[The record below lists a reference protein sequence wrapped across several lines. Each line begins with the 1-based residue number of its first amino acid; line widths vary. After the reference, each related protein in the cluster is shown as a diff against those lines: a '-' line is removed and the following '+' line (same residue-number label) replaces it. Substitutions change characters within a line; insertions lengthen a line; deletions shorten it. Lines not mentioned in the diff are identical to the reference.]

1 MTIGWRGFF
10 FAVNCYT
17 NAMSIALNKKIRH
30 DYEVLEKMDA
40 GIVLTG
46 AEAKSAKS
54 GGLNLRGSHVIIKNS
69 EAFLLGAQISAY
81 RSGHQGEEYD
91 PSATRK
97 LLLKR
102 AEIAR
107 LIGKKEEE
115 RLTIVPLSAYI
126 TKSGR
131 VKITIAVAR
140 GKREYE
146 KRATI
151 KKRETDREMRSAM
164 RVKKQ

>member
-1 MTIGWRGFF
+1 MFRGFF
-10 FAVNCYT
+10 FVANCYT
-17 NAMSIALNKKIRH
+17 NAMSISINKKARH
-30 DYEVLEKMDA
+30 DYDILEKMDA

-54 GGLNLRGSHVIIKNS
+54 GGLNMRGSHVIVRNG

-81 RSGHQGEEYD
+81 KSGHQGEHYD

-102 AEIAR
+102 AEISR

-115 RLTIVPLSAYI
+115 RLTVVPLSAYI

-151 KKRETDREMRSAM
+151 KKRETDREMRSALKTK
-164 RVKKQ
+164 RK

>member
-1 MTIGWRGFF
+1 MNI
-10 FAVNCYT
+10 AVN
-17 NAMSIALNKKIRH
+17 KKARH
-30 DYEVLEKMDA
+30 DYEFLEKLDA

-54 GGLNLRGSHVIIKNS
+54 GGLNLRGAHLIIRGG
-69 EAFLLGAQISAY
+69 EAYLIGAQIMPY
-81 RSGHQGEEYD
+81 KCGHQGEGYD
-91 PSATRK
+91 AAATRK

-102 AEIAR
+102 KEISR

-115 RLTIVPLSAYI
+115 RLTIIPISAYI
-126 TKSGR
+126 NKSGR
-131 VKITIAVAR
+131 VKITLAVAR

-151 KKRETDREMRSAM
+151 KKRETEKEARGAM
-164 RVKKQ
+164 KSGMKR

>member
-1 MTIGWRGFF
+1 MDNR
-10 FAVNCYT
+10 
-17 NAMSIALNKKIRH
+17 IAENKKARH
-30 DYEVLEKMDA
+30 DYEFLEKFDA

-54 GGLNLRGSHVIIKNS
+54 GGLNLRGAHMIIRNG
-69 EAFLLGAQISAY
+69 EAYLVGAQIAAY
-81 RSGHQGEEYD
+81 KKGHQGESYD
-91 PSATRK
+91 PAATRK

-102 AEIAR
+102 KEIAR

-115 RLTIVPLSAYI
+115 RLTVVPISAYI
-126 TKSGR
+126 NGSGR
-131 VKITIAVAR
+131 VKITLAVAR

-151 KKRETDREMRSAM
+151 KKRDAEKEMRQKTM
-164 RVKKQ
+164 KRV

>member
-1 MTIGWRGFF
+1 
-10 FAVNCYT
+10 
-17 NAMSIALNKKIRH
+17 MSIAVNKKARH
-30 DYEVLEKMDA
+30 DYEFLEKLDA

-54 GGLNLRGSHVIIKNS
+54 GGLNLRGSHVIVRNN

-81 RSGHQGEEYD
+81 KHGHEGEDYD
-91 PSATRK
+91 PAATRK

-102 AEIAR
+102 PEIAR

-115 RLTIVPLSAYI
+115 RLTIVPISAYI

-151 KKRETDREMRSAM
+151 KKRETEREMRSAFKT
-164 RVKKQ
+164 KK